1 MLNKR
6 EVALETIHGM
16 LQQIQDAESHKKAI
30 ALLFFHR
37 NLPLRIH
44 PSITSIGI
52 FFQTLIFVKFFFF
65 NCYSIFSVKHQILD
79 AYKAGAAA
87 FKERA
92 TKYNLTTDN
101 IDDVLSDVQEVS

>member
-37 NLPLRIH
+37 NLSLHIH
-44 PSITSIGI
+44 PSINLTGI
-52 FFQTLIFVKFFFF
+52 FFQTLIFVKNFF

>member
-16 LQQIQDAESHKKAI
+16 LQQIQDAESHKKAKFLFLKEI
-30 ALLFFHR
+30 CLLIF
-37 NLPLRIH
+37 N
-44 PSITSIGI
+44 ITLMEII
-52 FFQTLIFVKFFFF
+52 FQILIFVKKNL
-65 NCYSIFSVKHQILD
+65 NCHSIFSLKHQILD
-79 AYKAGAAA
+79 AYKAGATA

-92 TKYNLTTDN
+92 AKYNLTTDN